1 MKVHIIVVKDNA
13 CVWNIIPNTII
24 DFGGDLS

>member
-1 MKVHIIVVKDNA
+1 MKVYTVVKDNA

>member
-1 MKVHIIVVKDNA
+1 MKVYTVVKDNA
-13 CVWNIIPNTII
+13 CVWNIIPNTMI